1 MKHTQV
7 FFPGLTFSKRNRCFL
22 KEAVGY
28 IMFYTSVFTF
38 GLNLDSTPHEYKSK
52 AVWSYPIQL
61 SCSRFFP
68 CACSSAAQI
77 WNDSVYTP
85 VDIQG
90 GRGAPFPQGMEFS
103 IPLHIPA
110 GQKNME
116 PTTQKHCWL
125 NLPSANRH
133 ESWFFPPTTADLQAK
148 ITTYLK
154 YNASSV
160 IPLSVDTPRGA
171 VPILVT
177 IAVNTCAVLSQTR
190 KHCVQSW
197 HTLTRY

>member
-1 MKHTQV
+1 MPRYFFSCEVCLAIFLCSTVNLITSKRQQRKMKHTQV

-38 GLNLDSTPHEYKSK
+38 GLDLDSTPHEYKSK

-61 SCSRFFP
+61 SCSWFFP
-68 CACSSAAQI
+68 CACSSTARI

-90 GRGAPFPQGMEFS
+90 GRGAPFTQGMEFS

-116 PTTQKHCWL
+116 PTT
-125 NLPSANRH
+125 
-133 ESWFFPPTTADLQAK
+133 
-148 ITTYLK
+148 
-154 YNASSV
+154 
-160 IPLSVDTPRGA
+160 
-171 VPILVT
+171 
-177 IAVNTCAVLSQTR
+177 
-190 KHCVQSW
+190 
-197 HTLTRY
+197 